1 MISQMLFAR
10 EFLVTIGT
18 LIRGLAGVQSV
29 QKRNE
34 KGKSKIQGMGGEKEK
49 KEFGIW
55 RMIFFKQHCTDC
67 VVADQRCIFGKHI
80 TEGLIVAHEGRW
92 GDRNEKKEKEI
103 EIKGISSLLF

>member
-34 KGKSKIQGMGGEKEK
+34 KGKSKIQGMGGGGGRK
-49 KEFGIW
+49 KRSSEFGGW
-55 RMIFFKQHCTDC
+55 FFLNSI
-67 VVADQRCIFGKHI
+67 AR
-80 TEGLIVAHEGRW
+80 IV
-92 GDRNEKKEKEI
+92 
-103 EIKGISSLLF
+103 L